1 MMVMIL
7 SIPIK
12 SVIIA
17 DTVPQCQLD
26 GDSDHC
32 DNDND
37 QDNDGNNYDTSTL
50 GKVMWTKEST
60 KLWLIFMAADGATA
74 SIALLRPLGQ
84 NIATPFMIDRN
95 NDHHNYF

>member
-1 MMVMIL
+1 MMMVLIL

-37 QDNDGNNYDTSTL
+37 QDNDGNNYDTATL
-50 GKVMWTKEST
+50 GKVM
-60 KLWLIFMAADGATA
+60 
-74 SIALLRPLGQ
+74 
-84 NIATPFMIDRN
+84 
-95 NDHHNYF
+95 